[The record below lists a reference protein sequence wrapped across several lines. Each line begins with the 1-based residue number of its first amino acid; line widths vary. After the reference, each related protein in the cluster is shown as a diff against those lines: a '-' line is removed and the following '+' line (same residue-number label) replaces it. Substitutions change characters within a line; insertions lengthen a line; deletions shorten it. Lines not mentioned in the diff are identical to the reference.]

1 MSFQAMAWAV
11 KQPLPS
17 REKFLLIILANYANE
32 RGQCWPAIG
41 TLCRDTGYSRMT
53 ISRGI
58 AKLVEMGALKA
69 TARSKAG
76 MKTSKMYRIMV
87 KDQLP
92 TFIGN
97 DDIPFE

>member
-17 REKFLLIILANYANE
+17 REKFLLIILANYAND

-53 ISRGI
+53 VSRGL
-58 AKLVEMGALKA
+58 AKLVELGALKA
-69 TARSKAG
+69 TPRSREG
-76 MKTSKMYRIMV
+76 MKTSKMYRLMV
-87 KDQLP
+87 KQELQP
-92 TFIGN
+92 FF
-97 DDIPFE
+97 DDDGPSFD

>member
-17 REKFLLIILANYANE
+17 REKFLLIILANYAND
-32 RGQCWPAIG
+32 RDQCWPAIG

-53 ISRGI
+53 VSRGL
-58 AKLVEMGALKA
+58 AKLVELGALKA
-69 TARSKAG
+69 TARSKGG

-87 KDQLP
+87 KQELQA
-92 TFIGN
+92 FV
-97 DDIPFE
+97 DDDE